1 MKHRIT
7 IPLTVEKRGLFG
19 RKKTVTEQR
28 TVTVDGPTYRA
39 YKRAMKDA
47 EQQQREAELDEFL
60 DDMEIM
66 EMIEEEW

>member
-47 EQQQREAELDEFL
+47 EQQQCPAVAAC
-60 DDMEIM
+60 
-66 EMIEEEW
+66 EEC